1 MLRYLTA
8 GESHGE
14 ALVAFLSGM
23 PAGLK
28 IDQTFVN
35 RELWRRQQG
44 YGRGGRMRIERDTA
58 HILSG
63 VRHGHTIG
71 SPIAMSLANN
81 DWQNWT
87 ESLPVAEGD
96 PAKHKRVASPRPGHA
111 DLAGALKY
119 NFPEA
124 RYVLERASAR
134 ESAARVALCAIAKLF
149 LHKLG
154 IEVLSHVV
162 TTGAITLPDQVP
174 WEKIRALHGRE
185 EVLLN
190 CADPEAEQRMKE
202 EVDKVLKT
210 GDSLGGVFEVV
221 AHQVPPGLGTYVQ
234 WDERL
239 DALLAAAVMSL
250 QAVKAVEIGAG
261 VAAAFAPGSAV
272 HDEIGYTAS
281 SGYTAFSRTRNNAGG
296 IEGGVSNGQEI
307 RVRGYLKPIST
318 LRRPLQSVDFSTREP
333 VKAAYERS
341 DVCVVP
347 AAGVAAEAMVA
358 LTLARSALEKFGGD
372 SMIETLRSRHC
383 LRRRAAKAHRRHV
396 RVDVCRPRR
405 RPRRPANRHRPPH
418 RCHRRHLQGRS
429 RRQTRPY
436 QSRNYSYRGPP
447 LPERRMPQH
456 PRFSRERISP
466 QQSHGSRPGRS
477 WQSL

>member
-1 MLRYLTA
+1 MLRYFTA

-28 IDQTFVN
+28 IDQAFLD

-44 YGRGGRMRIERDTA
+44 YGRGGRMKIERDSA

-63 VRHGHTIG
+63 VRQGMTIG
-71 SPIAMSLANN
+71 SPISVQLENR
-81 DWQNWT
+81 DWKNWQ
-87 ESLPVAEGD
+87 ESLPVGEGD

-134 ESAARVALCAIAKLF
+134 ESAARVALGAIAKLF
-149 LHKLG
+149 LRELG

-162 TTGAITLPDQVP
+162 TTGAVTLPDQVP
-174 WEKIRALHGRE
+174 WEKIRALLARE
-185 EVLLN
+185 DVLLN
-190 CADPEAEQRMKE
+190 CADLEAEQRMKE

-261 VAAAFAPGSAV
+261 VAAAFAPGSTV

-358 LTLARSALEKFGGD
+358 LTLARCALEKFGGD
-372 SMIETLRSRHC
+372 SMIETLR
-383 LRRRAAKAHRRHV
+383 
-396 RVDVCRPRR
+396 
-405 RPRRPANRHRPPH
+405 NF
-418 RCHRRHLQGRS
+418 QGYC
-429 RRQTRPY
+429 Q
-436 QSRNYSYRGPP
+436 QLKNY
-447 LPERRMPQH
+447 
-456 PRFSRERISP
+456 
-466 QQSHGSRPGRS
+466 
-477 WQSL
+477 

>member
-1 MLRYLTA
+1 MLKFFTS

-14 ALVAFLSGM
+14 ALVAFLSGV
-23 PAGLK
+23 PAGLE
-28 IDQTFVN
+28 IDPKFVN

-44 YGRGGRMRIERDTA
+44 YGRGGRMKIERDSA
-58 HILSG
+58 HIVYG
-63 VRHGHTIG
+63 VRHGKTIG
-71 SPIAMSLANN
+71 SPIAILLENR
-81 DWQNWT
+81 DWKNWQ
-87 ESLPVAEGD
+87 ESLPVETGD
-96 PAKHKRVASPRPGHA
+96 PASHKRVASPRPGHA

-134 ESAARVALCAIAKLF
+134 ESAARVALGAIAKLF
-149 LHKLG
+149 LRELG

-162 TTGAITLPDQVP
+162 TTGSVTLSGQVA
-174 WEKIRALHGRE
+174 WEKIRGLHDRE

-190 CADPEAEQRMKE
+190 CADPEVEQRMKE

-239 DALLAAAVMSL
+239 DAMLAAAVMSL

-318 LRRPLQSVDFSTREP
+318 LRRPLQSVDFATRET

-347 AAGVAAEAMVA
+347 AAGVAGEAMVA
-358 LTLARSALEKFGGD
+358 LTLARCALEKFGGD
-372 SMIETLRSRHC
+372 SMQETLR
-383 LRRRAAKAHRRHV
+383 
-396 RVDVCRPRR
+396 
-405 RPRRPANRHRPPH
+405 NF
-418 RCHRRHLQGRS
+418 QGYC
-429 RRQTRPY
+429 Q
-436 QSRNYSYRGPP
+436 QLKNY
-447 LPERRMPQH
+447 
-456 PRFSRERISP
+456 
-466 QQSHGSRPGRS
+466 
-477 WQSL
+477 

>member
-1 MLRYLTA
+1 MLRYFTS

-14 ALVAFLSGM
+14 ALVAFLSGL

-28 IDQTFVN
+28 VDQAFLD

-44 YGRGGRMRIERDTA
+44 YGRGGRMKIERDTA

-63 VRHGHTIG
+63 VRHGLTIG
-71 SPIAMSLANN
+71 SPVAILLENK
-81 DWQNWT
+81 DWKNWQ
-87 ESLPVAEGD
+87 ESLPVEQGD

-134 ESAARVALCAIAKLF
+134 ESAARVAIGGLAKL
-149 LHKLG
+149 LLRELG

-162 TTGAITLPDQVP
+162 AVGGTVLEKEVA
-174 WEKIRALHGRE
+174 WEQICALWRRE

-190 CADPEAEQRMKE
+190 CADAQAEQRMKE
-202 EVDKVLKT
+202 EVDNVLRT
-210 GDSLGGVFEVV
+210 GDSVGGVFEVV
-221 AHQVPPGLGTYVQ
+221 AHNVPPGLGTYAQ

-239 DALLAAAVMSL
+239 DALLAGAVMSL

-261 VAAAFAPGSAV
+261 ITAAASPGSAV
-272 HDEIGYTAS
+272 HDEIGYGSAAGFT
-281 SGYTAFSRTRNNAGG
+281 GFTRTRNNAGG
-296 IEGGVSNGQEI
+296 IEGGVSNGEEI

-318 LRRPLQSVDFSTREP
+318 LRRPLHSVDFATREP

-347 AAGVAAEAMVA
+347 AAGVGGEAMVA
-358 LTLARSALEKFGGD
+358 LTLARCALEKFGGD
-372 SMIETLRSRHC
+372 SMPETLR
-383 LRRRAAKAHRRHV
+383 
-396 RVDVCRPRR
+396 
-405 RPRRPANRHRPPH
+405 NF
-418 RCHRRHLQGRS
+418 QGYC
-429 RRQTRPY
+429 Q
-436 QSRNYSYRGPP
+436 QLKNY
-447 LPERRMPQH
+447 
-456 PRFSRERISP
+456 
-466 QQSHGSRPGRS
+466 
-477 WQSL
+477 